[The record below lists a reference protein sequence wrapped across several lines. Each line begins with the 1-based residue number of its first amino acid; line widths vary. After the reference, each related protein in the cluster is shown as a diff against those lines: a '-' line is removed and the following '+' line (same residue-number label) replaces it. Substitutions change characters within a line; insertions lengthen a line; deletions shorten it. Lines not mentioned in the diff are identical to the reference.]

1 MTLGLLL
8 QLGAGAMALTGYA
21 IGWWFEPRRRA
32 RRALTRVQEARLA
45 DLRDGDRA
53 RVTGI
58 ARATDET
65 TTSPIGQRSCIG
77 FHVVV
82 EEKTSGGAGAN
93 WHTLLVRSH
102 CLPFGLVDGDAE
114 AVVEGPFDLG
124 LDPDDRGDVWSN
136 LPPTLFAML
145 EEARIPLTGHFGRD
159 KEFRFREALLRAGDR
174 VSVLGRVSVEPHP
187 YGHRENPRG
196 TPLQCRVSGS
206 DGQPVVIGDVDD
218 LIASDS
224 IYLIW
229 DPRKGPRPPRRFS
242 SGRASARFADDDGR
256 RRASRTVPEPAAR
269 VARSA
274 VVRAA
279 RGHAGLGMKSNFYI
293 DCKQTVLTAEGHFL
307 VGSLFNRIL
316 SEQARDVEAIGG
328 LTMGADP
335 LASAVS
341 TVSYLAG
348 ARWRRSTCARSRRA
362 TAPASG
368 SRARSRCAR
377 GCRSPCSRTW

>member
-218 LIASDS
+218 LI
-224 IYLIW
+224 
-229 DPRKGPRPPRRFS
+229 
-242 SGRASARFADDDGR
+242 
-256 RRASRTVPEPAAR
+256 R
-269 VARSA
+269 V
-274 VVRAA
+274 
-279 RGHAGLGMKSNFYI
+279 
-293 DCKQTVLTAEGHFL
+293 
-307 VGSLFNRIL
+307 
-316 SEQARDVEAIGG
+316 
-328 LTMGADP
+328 
-335 LASAVS
+335 
-341 TVSYLAG
+341 
-348 ARWRRSTCARSRRA
+348 
-362 TAPASG
+362 
-368 SRARSRCAR
+368 
-377 GCRSPCSRTW
+377 